1 MGTPD
6 FAVPGLEALLDN
18 GYDVIDVITQPDR
31 ARQRGRKVVAS
42 PVKQKAIQR
51 GLTVTQ
57 PENIKNPDVV
67 SFLNECYPDAIV
79 VIAYGQILPPDI
91 LKIPPLGC
99 INVHAS
105 LLPKYRGAA
114 PIQWALIN
122 GEQETGVTTMLMDEG
137 MDTGDILLQERIPIQ
152 NNDNT
157 DSLYDKLSKSGA
169 KLLVDTLEGLKKNK
183 IQPRPQDNALA
194 TYSPML
200 KKEDGLINWSLKAND
215 IWNMI
220 RGMNPWPGAYT
231 MWNGNFVKI
240 LEAEIVQNNQGQ
252 IPGEITEKL
261 KNIGFVVK
269 CGTDAL
275 LVKALQVPGSKV
287 LRAQEF
293 MSGHPIGVGDRLA

>member
-231 MWNGNFVKI
+231 MWNGNFDKI